1 MGLGAVLLLAASW
14 LALGPVAVASG
25 ASNAG
30 KEARA
35 PVGRAAD
42 SVLLSD
48 GFSGPDRLLTN
59 EFAYWNRRDPRSHRS
74 QINGTRFR
82 RQSPRCPINPN
93 RGQPIA
99 AMADQSE
106 PWPNNRSN
114 GP

>member
-1 MGLGAVLLLAASW
+1 MDSPTRPHCVRLGVRASTRRWRGMGLGAVLLLAASW

-59 EFAYWNRRDPRSHRS
+59 EFAYWNPDRPGAVQHSVWEMTSGSLFVR
-74 QINGTRFR
+74 NG
-82 RQSPRCPINPN
+82 
-93 RGQPIA
+93 
-99 AMADQSE
+99 
-106 PWPNNRSN
+106 
-114 GP
+114 